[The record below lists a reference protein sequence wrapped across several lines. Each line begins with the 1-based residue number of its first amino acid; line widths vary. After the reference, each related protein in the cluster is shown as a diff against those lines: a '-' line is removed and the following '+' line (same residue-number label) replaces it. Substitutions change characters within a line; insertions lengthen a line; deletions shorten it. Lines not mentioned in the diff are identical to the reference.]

1 MDIEKIASGTNIKYF
16 CGDNCMMLHDMDFNH
31 IFDES
36 NKIYFMLK
44 GSCDF
49 VIENPNNNLS
59 YTLLPGE
66 MIIIPACQRH
76 SLHKKYNKTTEPAQ
90 KLWVSFQFDSCGKNL
105 LDLFEFP
112 YVIKP
117 KNSKKAEKL
126 MKAVIDSGR
135 QNSLISTLKVNAAII
150 ELVTYFLEEAHAE
163 TKETDEF
170 SMENIVQYINEN
182 LSHDF
187 SLKELSDMAHMHPSY
202 FIDRFR
208 ALKNTT
214 PMKYITAKRMRHARS
229 LLDHST
235 KSITEIMAEIGYT
248 DPGHFSRTF
257 KKYYDFSPLHYR
269 NIFSN
274 IDISAKSPRYTS
286 REYFDNVKNQTKHR

>member
-76 SLHKKYNKTTEPAQ
+76 SLHKKYNKTTELAQ

-150 ELVTYFLEEAHAE
+150 ELVMYFLEESGAQLKDSKIYNVE
-163 TKETDEF
+163 
-170 SMENIVQYINEN
+170 SIIQYIDNN
-182 LSHDF
+182 LSHNF
-187 SLKELSDMAHMHPSY
+187 TLEELAEMAHLHPTH
-202 FIDRFR
+202 FIRQFKK
-208 ALKNTT
+208 LTGTT
-214 PMKYITAKRMRHARS
+214 PIKYITAKRMYYAWAKLAHTSMSVA
-229 LLDHST
+229 
-235 KSITEIMAEIGYT
+235 EIMTHIGYS
-248 DPGHFSRTF
+248 DHAHFSRTF
-257 KKYYDFSPLHYR
+257 KKYYE
-269 NIFSN
+269 I
-274 IDISAKSPRYTS
+274 SPRQYRKEMTGQMG
-286 REYFDNVKNQTKHR
+286 VKTQIDEAD